1 MVELNTSTSRPGTPF
16 AKELNIRL
24 AGSEPL
30 PNIVLWWGG
39 EYQTWRNGHDDDD
52 DFCGMNF
59 LSENEDSVYC
69 LGLTWTLVGREN
81 LTEDDPNP
89 DMQRAWEPVHQA
101 RAALRAAAGGGQ
113 AQA

>member
-16 AKELNIRL
+16 GRELDRRL
-24 AGSEPL
+24 ISNESL

-39 EYQTWRNGHDDDD
+39 EYQNWRNAHDDDDDD

-59 LSENEDSVYC
+59 LSGNEDSVYC
-69 LGLTWTLVGREN
+69 LLTWTLVGREN

-89 DMQRAWEPVHQA
+89 DMQRAWEHQA